1 MISSS
6 KEAVGRQ
13 KGWRRRGLMLAIAV
27 MVLFLAFYRLT
38 DYPLTWFDEGS
49 HLHVSKALVKYG
61 VYADYSS
68 EGFRYYG
75 PTNGI
80 GPTVLLPIAGVF
92 RWFGVGLL
100 QARLVMVV
108 YLLVGL
114 YLFYRLTVS
123 LEGDGWYG
131 LAFLLLFAS
140 RGVSILEYGRQ
151 VLGEVPAL
159 VFLLGGLL
167 VWWQTWE
174 RPAWGKLTLAGV
186 LLGLSV
192 VTKSQVL
199 LFLGPTLALA
209 WLANLLYYRLL
220 PQKVFLL
227 PGLVTAGLFAAWQAF
242 LLFGLDPQASIGN
255 LALLRET
262 SGSAA
267 FVFSME
273 LVRRSLSELS
283 SVRGYFGLL
292 GVGLLYGVS
301 LLLPRRIEAQKWGIL
316 WMMATFNLLWYVL
329 ASISWLRYAF
339 IGLVLACIFTARF
352 LYDLTREVLPRLGE
366 FWQAIKE
373 KRPVPGVVAAQGAM
387 ALAVAG
393 MVLGSLAL
401 NVRQVLAPVEN
412 APMLMAVYLNQHV
425 PLDAVIETY
434 EPEMG
439 FLTDHRYHYP
449 PHSYLNKTI
458 QSTWLGGSSPGEG
471 YDFIQK
477 EKPAYILVGKFAAW
491 VQFYSIPE
499 IESRYDLLTTIGPY
513 RLYRLRGLVSEVTH

>member
-1 MISSS
+1 MIASS
-6 KEAVGRQ
+6 KEAVNRQ
-13 KGWRRRGLMLAIAV
+13 KSGWRRIWMLVVAAGI
-27 MVLFLAFYRLT
+27 LFLAFYRLT

-75 PTNGI
+75 PTNGL

-92 RWFGVGLL
+92 RLLGIGLL

-114 YLFYRLTVS
+114 FLFYRLTVS
-123 LEGDGWYG
+123 LEGDGWHA

-167 VWWQTWE
+167 VWWQAWE
-174 RPAWGKLTLAGV
+174 KPSWGKLALAGM

-199 LFLGPTLALA
+199 LFLGPALVLA
-209 WLANLLYYRLL
+209 WLANLVYYRLL
-220 PQKVFLL
+220 PQRVFLL

-255 LALLRET
+255 LSLLRET

-267 FVFSME
+267 FVFSAE
-273 LVRRSLSELS
+273 LIRRSLSELI
-283 SVRGYFGLL
+283 SVLGYFGLL
-292 GVGLLYGVS
+292 GVGLLYGAT
-301 LLLPRRIEAQKWGIL
+301 LILPRRIEAQKWSIL
-316 WMMATFNLLWYVL
+316 WMMAALNLLWYVL
-329 ASISWLRYAF
+329 ASISWVRYAF
-339 IGLVLACIFTARF
+339 IGLALACIFTARF
-352 LYDLTREVLPRLGE
+352 LYDLTRELKPRLRE
-366 FWQAIKE
+366 FWQAVRE
-373 KRPVPGVVAAQGAM
+373 KRPVPGTVAAQGAL

-393 MVLGSLAL
+393 VVLGSLAL
-401 NVRQVLAPVEN
+401 NVRDVLAPGEN
-412 APMLMAVYLNQHV
+412 TPMLMAAYLNQHV

-458 QSTWLGGSSPGEG
+458 QFTWLGGSLPGEG

-477 EKPAYILVGKFAAW
+477 EKPEYVLVGKFAAW

-499 IESRYDLLTTIGPY
+499 IESRYDRLITIGPY
-513 RLYRLRGLVSEVTH
+513 QLYRLRGVSSNFTP

>member
-1 MISSS
+1 MIPSS
-6 KEAVGRQ
+6 KEAVSKQ
-13 KGWRRRGLMLAIAV
+13 KDWRRRGWMLVVGAV
-27 MVLFLAFYRLT
+27 VLFLALYRLT
-38 DYPLTWFDEGS
+38 DFPLTWFDEGS
-49 HLHVSKALVKYG
+49 HLHVPKALVKYG

-75 PTNGI
+75 PTNGL
-80 GPTVLLPIAGVF
+80 GPTVLLPVAGVF
-92 RWFGVGLL
+92 RLLGIGLL

-114 YLFYRLTVS
+114 FLFYRLTVS
-123 LEGDGWYG
+123 LEGDGWQS

-167 VWWQTWE
+167 VWWRSWE
-174 RPAWGKLTLAGV
+174 KPSWGKLTLAGV

-220 PQKVFLL
+220 PQRVFLL

-242 LLFGLDPQASIGN
+242 LLFGLDPQASLGN
-255 LALLRET
+255 LTLLRET

-273 LVRRSLSELS
+273 LVRRSLSELIS
-283 SVRGYFGLL
+283 IRGYFGLL
-292 GVGLLYGVS
+292 GVGMLYGVS
-301 LLLPRRIEAQKWGIL
+301 LILPRRIEAQKWGIL
-316 WMMATFNLLWYVL
+316 WMMASFNLLWYVL

-339 IGLVLACIFTARF
+339 IGLALACIFTARF
-352 LYDLTREVLPRLGE
+352 LHDLIRDFQPGLRD
-366 FWQAIKE
+366 FWQAVTE
-373 KRPVPGVVAAQGAM
+373 KRPVPGAVAAQGALV
-387 ALAVAG
+387 LAVAG
-393 MVLGSLAL
+393 LVLGSLAL
-401 NVRQVLAPVEN
+401 NVRQVLAPAEN
-412 APMLMAVYLNQHV
+412 APMLMAAYLNQHV
-425 PLDAVIETY
+425 PMDAVIETY

-458 QSTWLGGSSPGEG
+458 QFTWLGGASPGEG
-471 YDFIQK
+471 YDFIRK
-477 EKPAYILVGKFAAW
+477 EKPGYILVGKFATW

-499 IESRYDLLTTIGPY
+499 IESQYDLVTTVGPY
-513 RLYRLRGLVSEVTH
+513 QLYQLRELVSGVTH

>member
-1 MISSS
+1 MISSERKAAS
-6 KEAVGRQ
+6 AWKAWLRRVFLLAVA
-13 KGWRRRGLMLAIAV
+13 AIL
-27 MVLFLAFYRLT
+27 LFLALYRLT

-49 HLHVSKALVKYG
+49 HLHVPKALVKYG

-75 PTNGI
+75 PTNGL

-92 RWFGVGLL
+92 RWLGVGLL
-100 QARLVMVV
+100 QARLVMAV

-114 YLFYRLTVS
+114 FLFYRLTAT
-123 LEGDGWYG
+123 LGGER
-131 LAFLLLFAS
+131 LAWLAMLLLLAS
-140 RGVSILEYGRQ
+140 RGISILEYGRQ

-167 VWWQTWE
+167 VWWQSWE
-174 RPAWGKLTLAGV
+174 KPSWAKLTLAGG

-199 LFLGPTLALA
+199 LFLGPALALA
-209 WLANLLYYRLL
+209 WLGNLLYYRLL
-220 PQKVFLL
+220 PQRVFLL
-227 PGLVTAGLFAAWQAF
+227 PGLIVAGLFAAWQAF
-242 LLFGLDPQASIGN
+242 LLFGLDPQASFGN

-273 LVRRSLSELS
+273 LVRRSLGELI

-292 GVGLLYGVS
+292 GVGMLYGVS
-301 LLLPRRIEAQKWGIL
+301 LILPRRVEAQKWGIL
-316 WMMATFNLLWYVL
+316 WMMAAFNLLWYVL

-339 IGLVLACIFTARF
+339 VGLTLACIFTARF
-352 LYDLTREVLPRLGE
+352 LDDLTREFQPRLGE
-366 FWQAIKE
+366 LWRAFRE
-373 KRPVPGVVAAQGAM
+373 GRPVPGAVAAQGAL

-393 MVLGSLAL
+393 LTLGSLAL

-412 APMLMAVYLNQHV
+412 APMQMAAYLNQHV
-425 PLDAVIETY
+425 PLDVVIETY

-458 QSTWLGGSSPGEG
+458 QFTWLGGSSPGEG

-477 EKPAYILVGKFAAW
+477 EKPGYILVGKFASW
-491 VQFYSIPE
+491 VQFYSLTE
-499 IESRYDLLTTIGPY
+499 IEARYDLVTTIGPY
-513 RLYRLRGLVSEVTH
+513 RLYQIREGVSGTTH

>member
-1 MISSS
+1 MVSSERNTTRTS
-6 KEAVGRQ
+6 
-13 KGWRRRGLMLAIAV
+13 KGWLRRVFLLAVAAFL
-27 MVLFLAFYRLT
+27 LFLATYRLA

-49 HLHVSKALVKYG
+49 HLHVSKTLVKYG

-92 RWFGVGLL
+92 RWLGVGLL

-114 YLFYRLTVS
+114 FLFYRLS
-123 LEGDGWYG
+123 AMLGGER
-131 LAFLLLFAS
+131 LAWLAMLFLLAS

-159 VFLLGGLL
+159 VLLLGGLL
-167 VWWQTWE
+167 VWWQGWE
-174 RPAWGKLTLAGV
+174 KTSWRGLTLAGV

-199 LFLGPTLALA
+199 LFLGPALALA
-209 WLANLLYYRLL
+209 WLSNLLYYRQL
-220 PQKVFLL
+220 PQRVFLL
-227 PGLVTAGLFAAWQAF
+227 PGLIVGGLFAAWQAF

-255 LALLRET
+255 LELLRET

-273 LVRRSLSELS
+273 LVKRSLSELIS
-283 SVRGYFGLL
+283 IRGYFGLL

-301 LLLPRRIEAQKWGIL
+301 LVLPRRIEAQKWGLL
-316 WMMATFNLLWYVL
+316 WMMASFNLLWYVF

-339 IGLVLACIFTARF
+339 VGLALACLFTARF
-352 LYDLTREVLPRLGE
+352 LDDLTRELQPRLGE
-366 FWQAIKE
+366 VWRAFRE
-373 KRPVPGVVAAQGAM
+373 GRPVAGALAAQGAV

-393 MVLGSLAL
+393 LVLGSLAL
-401 NVRQVLAPVEN
+401 NVRQVLSPVEN
-412 APMLMAVYLNQHV
+412 APAQMAAYLNQHV
-425 PLDAVIETY
+425 PLDVVIETY

-458 QSTWLGGSSPGEG
+458 QYTWLGGASPGEG

-477 EKPAYILVGKFAAW
+477 EKPGYILVGKFATW

-499 IESRYDLLTTIGPY
+499 IETWYDLVTTIGPY
-513 RLYRLRGLVSEVTH
+513 RLYQIRSQVSDTTH